1 MIDLIALEKALIAIV
16 NMAVRPPGLRP
27 FARIEYSK
35 ELCLTHNADGSVS
48 GRITLWGW
56 EYKRRHPRPKVK
68 PKIDPREIKIAFN
81 ELLAPDYYVSEVE
94 DCDTFARLTIWH
106 T

>member
-27 FARIEYSK
+27 FARIKYSK
-35 ELCLTHNADGSVS
+35 ELCLTHNGDGSVS

-68 PKIDPREIKIAFN
+68 PKIEPKEIKIALN

-94 DCDTFARLTIWH
+94 DCDTFAKLTIWH